1 MDEELLSQLLTL
13 LLAGGAVLISMSRM
27 LVGRFEASTKEKLV
41 ATELKFLRQQVQN
54 MREKTDV
61 ETQDLVN
68 SVLQQ
73 YMDEKDALQVRV
85 QELEVGG
92 AEERQILTNEIH
104 NLRLQLQDT
113 RASLQQRIEELEA
126 VVKQKD
132 SRIAELEQ
140 RSKVEVA
147 SNLSDGTQ

>member
-27 LVGRFEASTKEKLV
+27 FVGRFEASTKQKLV

-73 YMDEKDALQVRV
+73 YMDEKDALQIRV
-85 QELEVGG
+85 QESEEGS
-92 AEERQILTNEIH
+92 AEERLILTNEIH

-140 RSKVEVA
+140 RSKIKVV
-147 SNLSDGTQ
+147 SNPGDGA

>member
-27 LVGRFEASTKEKLV
+27 LVGRFEASTKQKLV

-92 AEERQILTNEIH
+92 AEERLILTNEIH

-132 SRIAELEQ
+132 RRIAELEQ
-140 RSKVEVA
+140 RSKVEVV
-147 SNLSDGTQ
+147 SNPSDGTQ